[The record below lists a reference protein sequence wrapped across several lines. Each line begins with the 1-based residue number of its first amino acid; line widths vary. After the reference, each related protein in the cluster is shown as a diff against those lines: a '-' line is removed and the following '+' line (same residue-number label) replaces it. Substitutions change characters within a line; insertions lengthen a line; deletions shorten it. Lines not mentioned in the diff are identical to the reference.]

1 MLSKDKLI
9 NIVPDKG
16 AFVSK
21 PSADEAREVYAV
33 RRILETALAR
43 EFTARARPAD
53 FRRIEAHLARE
64 RQALESGDAQARNR
78 LLGDFHLLL
87 AEIVGNQVLT
97 DMLRELL
104 ARSAVI
110 TALYQSTHD
119 AGCSSREHRAF
130 IQAARKGDA
139 DAASALMD
147 EHLRH
152 VLDALIS
159 RPARKATPTWSPRCC
174 ADAPSPRP
182 LDPAQGAAPASRYS
196 VTCSRRPPD
205 AASGAPRGRPAPR
218 ARNNH
223 THAGRRHMYKHIL
236 IPTDGSA
243 LSNEALVRSLQLAK
257 TFGAAVT
264 ILTVEEPFHVF
275 SMGSAQLAAS
285 LNDYQDQIRA
295 QAERLLN
302 DAAAQARELG
312 LSCETLRVSHEDPYQ
327 AIIDAA
333 AKRGCDLIAMASHG
347 RRGMAAVVLG
357 SQTQKVLTHSTT
369 PVLVYRKPS

>member
-1 MLSKDKLI
+1 MTQHAT
-9 NIVPDKG
+9 PD
-16 AFVSK
+16 
-21 PSADEAREVYAV
+21 PSADDIARMSRPPSSRTVCRQAPARGGAGPGLPGQPHQDPRRAADAV
-33 RRILETALAR
+33 QGQADQYRAGQGRLRQQAQRRRGARGLCRAPHLETALAR

-152 VLDALIS
+152 AG
-159 RPARKATPTWSPRCC
+159 RPDFQAG
-174 ADAPSPRP
+174 
-182 LDPAQGAAPASRYS
+182 AQGDADL
-196 VTCSRRPPD
+196 VT
-205 AASGAPRGRPAPR
+205 
-218 ARNNH
+218 
-223 THAGRRHMYKHIL
+223 
-236 IPTDGSA
+236 A
-243 LSNEALVRSLQLAK
+243 L
-257 TFGAAVT
+257 
-264 ILTVEEPFHVF
+264 
-275 SMGSAQLAAS
+275 
-285 LNDYQDQIRA
+285 
-295 QAERLLN
+295 
-302 DAAAQARELG
+302 
-312 LSCETLRVSHEDPYQ
+312 LR
-327 AIIDAA
+327 
-333 AKRGCDLIAMASHG
+333 
-347 RRGMAAVVLG
+347 
-357 SQTQKVLTHSTT
+357 
-369 PVLVYRKPS
+369 

>member
-1 MLSKDKLI
+1 M
-9 NIVPDKG
+9 PDKG

-130 IQAARKGDA
+130 IQAARKGRRRRRQRPDGRTPAPCAGRPDFQAGAQGDA
-139 DAASALMD
+139 DLVTAL
-147 EHLRH
+147 LR
-152 VLDALIS
+152 
-159 RPARKATPTWSPRCC
+159 
-174 ADAPSPRP
+174 
-182 LDPAQGAAPASRYS
+182 
-196 VTCSRRPPD
+196 
-205 AASGAPRGRPAPR
+205 
-218 ARNNH
+218 
-223 THAGRRHMYKHIL
+223 
-236 IPTDGSA
+236 
-243 LSNEALVRSLQLAK
+243 
-257 TFGAAVT
+257 
-264 ILTVEEPFHVF
+264 
-275 SMGSAQLAAS
+275 
-285 LNDYQDQIRA
+285 
-295 QAERLLN
+295 
-302 DAAAQARELG
+302 
-312 LSCETLRVSHEDPYQ
+312 
-327 AIIDAA
+327 
-333 AKRGCDLIAMASHG
+333 
-347 RRGMAAVVLG
+347 
-357 SQTQKVLTHSTT
+357 
-369 PVLVYRKPS
+369 